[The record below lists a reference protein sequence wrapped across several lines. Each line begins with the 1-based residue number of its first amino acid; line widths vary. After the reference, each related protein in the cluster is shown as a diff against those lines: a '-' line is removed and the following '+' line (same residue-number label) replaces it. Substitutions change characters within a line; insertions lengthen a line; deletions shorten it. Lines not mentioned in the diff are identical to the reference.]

1 MKYGV
6 LLKTIEYFEDE
17 KLKSSGDKFEMVST
31 ALEAMNL
38 VKRVFEQTKEA

>member
-6 LLKTIEYFEDE
+6 LLKAIEYFEDE

-31 ALEAMNL
+31 ALEAMTL
-38 VKRVFEQTKEA
+38 VKKVFEQTKEA